1 MGTELKDDQVKRPSR
16 GGLVLLGL
24 LAAGIVVLVVS
35 FAGNGTDDAPADPSG
50 DAKRVCV
57 EEFVPKRLKAPS
69 TAEFSGVTVAS
80 SGEVYT
86 VTGSVDAQNSFGAM
100 IRSSFTC
107 VVRDAGS
114 QWVLQSAA
122 VS

>member
-1 MGTELKDDQVKRPSR
+1 M
-16 GGLVLLGL
+16 LLGL
-24 LAAGIVVLVVS
+24 LVAGVIALCVS
-35 FAGNGTDDAPADPSG
+35 VAIGGNDDAAADPSG

-57 EEFVPKRLKAPS
+57 DEFVPKRLKAPAS
-69 TAEFSGVTVAS
+69 AEFSRVTVAS
-80 SGEVYT
+80 SGDVYT
-86 VTGSVDAQNSFGAM
+86 VTGSVDAQNTFGAT

-114 QWVLQSAA
+114 NWILQSAT